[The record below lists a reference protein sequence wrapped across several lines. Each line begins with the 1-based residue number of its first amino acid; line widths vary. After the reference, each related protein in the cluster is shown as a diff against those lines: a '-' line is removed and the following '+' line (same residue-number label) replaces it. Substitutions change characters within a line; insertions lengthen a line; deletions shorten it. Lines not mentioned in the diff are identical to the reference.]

1 MEVSRKVMHRAAEL
15 LDAGVSFALC
25 TVVSA
30 RGSVPG
36 KAGAKMIVLRDGSQ
50 FGTVGGACLEERVKD
65 LGRRCIA
72 ERQTFTSKFE
82 LAFNRPGA
90 LDSLC
95 GGAVEILVEYM
106 GAVPHVL
113 ICGGGHVGLEVARL
127 VDQLEYLHSVLDDR
141 PEFASRERFP
151 GARELHVGRPET
163 FFPDRDLSGF
173 SHLVLLGYSYKIDTE
188 ALYQAVTRFDGYI
201 GLICSRL
208 KRREMFAKLRERGV
222 AETAL
227 ARIEA
232 PLGLAIGAETPAE
245 IAVSILGSIIQH
257 HKRASVSSSTPA
269 SEVTDV
275 EEDQSGKI
283 HAIRQQGT

>member
-15 LDAGVSFALC
+15 LDGGVSFALC
-25 TVVSA
+25 TVIST

-50 FGTVGGACLEERVKD
+50 FGTVGGAGLEERAKD
-65 LGRRCIA
+65 LGRRCIE
-72 ERQTFTSKFE
+72 ERRTFTSKFE

-113 ICGGGHVGLEVARL
+113 ICGGGHVGLEVARMC
-127 VDQLEYLHSVLDDR
+127 DQLEYLHSVLDDR
-141 PEFASRERFP
+141 TDFASRERFP

-163 FFPDRDLSGF
+163 FFPERDLSSF

-222 AETAL
+222 AEAAL

-245 IAVSILGSIIQH
+245 IAVSICGSIIQH

-275 EEDQSGKI
+275 EEEQSGKI
-283 HAIRQQGT
+283 QPIRQQRT